1 MKVYILSDMEGASY
15 VVRREQTTPG
25 SREYDEACLLLT
37 RDVNAA
43 VEGALDGGATEIV
56 VNDLHGARGGFN
68 LVPEELHECAKYVT
82 GGPRTCRMAGIDE
95 SFNIAFMIGYHAMAG
110 TKGAVLD
117 HTMATGIIVNAYIN
131 DLKVGEIGIDAS
143 IVGYFGV
150 PVALITGCR
159 KAVEEAR
166 ALLGDIE
173 WVAVKE
179 GLSRNFAI
187 CLSPSKSRKLIRE
200 AAERAVERAE
210 KFKPFRVES
219 PVTLRVEYSHPNYA
233 DMQSRIPGVERI
245 DSRTI
250 VVQDEDL
257 LGAMRKLGW
266 F

>member
-1 MKVYILSDMEGASY
+1 
-15 VVRREQTTPG
+15 
-25 SREYDEACLLLT
+25 
-37 RDVNAA
+37 
-43 VEGALDGGATEIV
+43 
-56 VNDLHGARGGFN
+56 
-68 LVPEELHECAKYVT
+68 
-82 GGPRTCRMAGIDE
+82 MAGIDE

-173 WVAVKE
+173 WAAVKE

-187 CLSPSKSRKLIRE
+187 CLPPSKSRKLIRE
-200 AAERAVERAE
+200 AAERAVKRAE
-210 KFKPFRVES
+210 KFKSFKVES
-219 PVTLRVEYSHPNYA
+219 PVTIRVEYSHPNYA
-233 DMQSRIPGVERI
+233 DFPSSDHSQAIFLE
-245 DSRTI
+245 
-250 VVQDEDL
+250 
-257 LGAMRKLGW
+257 
-266 F
+266 

>member
-15 VVRREQTTPG
+15 VVRRE
-25 SREYDEACLLLT
+25 
-37 RDVNAA
+37 
-43 VEGALDGGATEIV
+43 ALDGGATEIV
-56 VNDLHGARGGFN
+56 VDDLHGARGGFN

-150 PVALITGCR
+150 PAALITGCR
-159 KAVEEAR
+159 RAVEED
-166 ALLGDIE
+166 LPG
-173 WVAVKE
+173 
-179 GLSRNFAI
+179 AI
-187 CLSPSKSRKLIRE
+187 
-200 AAERAVERAE
+200 
-210 KFKPFRVES
+210 
-219 PVTLRVEYSHPNYA
+219 
-233 DMQSRIPGVERI
+233 
-245 DSRTI
+245 
-250 VVQDEDL
+250 
-257 LGAMRKLGW
+257 RKLGW